1 VEEGSLWKE
10 ELGAI
15 ELFVIL
21 VYIGSVM
28 MKLPGLR
35 QSKAEQRQ
43 SKDKA
48 KTEQRQSLTIALLDY
63 LDCFDN

>member
-1 VEEGSLWKE
+1 MEEGSLWKE

-35 QSKAEQRQ
+35 QSK
-43 SKDKA
+43 DKA